1 MKNAQFN
8 FNIINRYCYV
18 DHYQKFVLIKLKKN
32 FGQLRF
38 YLFRSEQTIR
48 SGDNDKDGKSCGV
61 VYIDLTEKV
70 DEGNISDQKK
80 EGKEKAQSMTMYY
93 N

>member
-1 MKNAQFN
+1 M
-8 FNIINRYCYV
+8 
-18 DHYQKFVLIKLKKN
+18 
-32 FGQLRF
+32 RF

-70 DEGNISDQKK
+70 DQGNISDQK
-80 EGKEKAQSMTMYY
+80 ERKEKAQSMTMYY
-93 N
+93 NQRYLLFY